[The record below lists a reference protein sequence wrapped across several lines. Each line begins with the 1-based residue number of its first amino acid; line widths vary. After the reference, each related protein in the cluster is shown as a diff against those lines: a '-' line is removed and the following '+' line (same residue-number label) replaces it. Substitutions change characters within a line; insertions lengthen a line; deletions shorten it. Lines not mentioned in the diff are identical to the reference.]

1 MADAAEKREL
11 GATIARAES
20 ASAEV
25 VCSMRATNAAER
37 GPGPLPSSRPR
48 AGNRAFRF
56 TALDIPPSMTI
67 IGTTHTLLYILTVE
81 CKAYGSTSSVVR

>member
-25 VCSMRATNAAER
+25 VCSMRATNIYAAER
-37 GPGPLPSSRPR
+37 GPGLFLRRARAPR
-48 AGNRAFRF
+48 GRR
-56 TALDIPPSMTI
+56 
-67 IGTTHTLLYILTVE
+67 
-81 CKAYGSTSSVVR
+81 CKRERERYRQLHGLKIRKGLM